1 MKNELITIE
10 EYNKLPKDIIRHG
23 LISNSSTGVFMSR
36 DENIPLLRFVVV
48 KRIEGWTV
56 YLGRMSQTV
65 TEIYFHGDKSSTEE
79 YIRRCFPCT
88 DEVFKLYIS

>member
-10 EYNKLPKDIIRHG
+10 EYNKLPEDIIRHG

-36 DENIPLLRFVVV
+36 DENIPLFRFVVV

-79 YIRRCFPCT
+79 YIRRCLPCT